1 VHPSQERKI
10 IPKWYRPGALWVR
23 RIGATVCSYGISPNS
38 RAWAT
43 AWVRLRTPSFLKI

>member
-1 VHPSQERKI
+1 VHLSQEPKI
-10 IPKWYRPGALWVR
+10 IPKRYGPGALWVR
-23 RIGATVCSYGISPNS
+23 RIGATVRSYAISPNS